1 MIVKII
7 DSKGRKFDLEVNK
20 SDTIKKVK
28 ENFFLK
34 AKNSIYSNEY
44 YSIKRIGLTFNGED
58 LNDDETIEELGIDD
72 GDLIYWS
79 VLYNGGEVGS
89 AVKMMTDPEKKGPVK
104 WKTTYYGPDYRIVKK
119 GINLFGF
126 CQNKNCIAYKKEVCH
141 PFGLGT
147 FDLIQDLSS
156 KSDKCPKC
164 PACEYLLLELETCGF
179 MKCKYHYYGKKIEND
194 QIKKLDYSNS
204 ISEEHVIDYF
214 EAGKNDENKS
224 FFYELKISASNL

>member
-1 MIVKII
+1 MIIKIKAHSGI
-7 DSKGRKFDLEVNK
+7 FDIEVNK
-20 SDTIKKVK
+20 NDTIKKVK
-28 ENFFLK
+28 ENFILK
-34 AKNSIYSNEY
+34 ANYS
-44 YSIKRIGLTFNGED
+44 SKRIDLIFKCKF
-58 LNDDETIEELGIDD
+58 LNDDETVEELGIDENH
-72 GDLIYWS
+72 LIQC
-79 VLYNGGEVGS
+79 VNVVIGGEVGS

-104 WKTTYYGPDYRIVKK
+104 WKTTYDGPDYLIVKK

-147 FDLIQDLSS
+147 FDLIKDLNS
-156 KSDKCPKC
+156 KSNKCPKC

-179 MKCKYHYYGKKIEND
+179 MKCKYHYYGKKIEKD
-194 QIKKLDYSNS
+194 QIKKLDYSDS

>member
-1 MIVKII
+1 MII
-7 DSKGRKFDLEVNK
+7 KFINGIKKFKVEVNP

-28 ENFFLK
+28 ENLILK
-34 AKNSIYSNEY
+34 IKNSKYSNEY
-44 YSIKRIGLTFNGED
+44 YSINSILLIYNGSPLSD
-58 LNDDETIEELGIDD
+58 NDTVEELGIKDR
-72 GDLIYWS
+72 GVIQFSKMYR
-79 VLYNGGEVGS
+79 GGEVGS

-104 WKTTYYGPDYRIVKK
+104 WKTTYDGPDYLIVKK

-179 MKCKYHYYGKKIEND
+179 MKCKYHYEGMKIEKG
-194 QIKKLDYSNS
+194 QFKKLDYSNS
-204 ISEEHVIDYF
+204 ISEEHTIDYF

-224 FFYELKISASNL
+224 LFYELKIEASDL

>member
-1 MIVKII
+1 MIIYFHG
-7 DSKGRKFDLEVNK
+7 SKGGYFDVEVNR

-28 ENFFLK
+28 ENFK
-34 AKNSIYSNEY
+34 KKTKNSID
-44 YSIKRIGLTFNGED
+44 YSIN
-58 LNDDETIEELGIDD
+58 TIQLLYDGAVLRDNNTVEELGIED
-72 GDLIYWS
+72 GDIIEYHPS
-79 VLYNGGEVGS
+79 SRGGEVGS
-89 AVKMMTDPEKKGPVK
+89 GVKMMTDPEKKGPVK
-104 WKTTYYGPDYRIVKK
+104 WKTTYDGPDYLIVEK

-179 MKCKYHYYGKKIEND
+179 MKCKYHYYGKKIEKD

-204 ISEEHVIDYF
+204 ISEEHTIDYF

-224 FFYELKISASNL
+224 LFYELKIEASDL